1 MIAMA
6 TNTNK
11 HVQLPISRVKTIMKS
26 SPDVENVSSESIHL
40 VAKAAELFIQYLAQK
55 SLMYSDNKS
64 NLQYKDVAI
73 IVDQDQELEFLRGE
87 E

>member
-1 MIAMA
+1 MA

-40 VAKAAELFIQYLAQK
+40 VAKAAVSSLYKLLF
-55 SLMYSDNKS
+55 
-64 NLQYKDVAI
+64 V
-73 IVDQDQELEFLRGE
+73 
-87 E
+87 